1 MQLLLGC
8 FFWLHAASPSF
19 SACAVLHS
27 MTFSLLVAT
36 AVTSCHL
43 VIEFLHLSLAYLP
56 NPGFR
61 DHHFCIFPLILL
73 TITCTQLN
81 LGCFFKKIRT
91 SRSMGCVFHKPGMK
105 SRLILKSDVTPLP
118 VDNTWLMEFGTQ
130 SKNLNQIENISVLL
144 NGSIGLFHI
153 LAYHPTPFAVSSIL
167 SDVPLQHLLR
177 AT

>member
-1 MQLLLGC
+1 
-8 FFWLHAASPSF
+8 
-19 SACAVLHS
+19 
-27 MTFSLLVAT
+27 
-36 AVTSCHL
+36 
-43 VIEFLHLSLAYLP
+43 
-56 NPGFR
+56 
-61 DHHFCIFPLILL
+61 
-73 TITCTQLN
+73 
-81 LGCFFKKIRT
+81 
-91 SRSMGCVFHKPGMK
+91 MGCVFHKPGMK